1 MEQGKTGTPRLLAA
15 LAALLP
21 LLLGAA
27 AEDGGAVVLTPKMFL
42 IVCPLLFLAGFV
54 DSIAGGGGLISL
66 PAYLFAGLPVHMAI
80 GTNKLSSACGTS
92 LTTVRFIRGG
102 LIRWRLALPGI
113 AAAMLGSALGSRLS
127 LVTDEAVI
135 RAVLFAVLPVA
146 AFIVLNP
153 RLFPEGEARELR
165 VDRRT
170 LTVCVLAALVIGFYD
185 GFYGPGT
192 GTFLIIAFTAFAK
205 LSVSA
210 ANAHAKAINLTT
222 NLTALAVFLRGG
234 TVLIPL
240 GLAAA
245 ACNMLGNYVGSGL
258 AMRRGA
264 RITRP
269 IILAVLLLLLVK
281 LLTE

>member
-1 MEQGKTGTPRLLAA
+1 MT
-15 LAALLP
+15 
-21 LLLGAA
+21 
-27 AEDGGAVVLTPKMFL
+27 LTLKMFL
-42 IVCPLLFLAGFV
+42 IVCPMLFLAGFV

-66 PAYLFAGLPVHMAI
+66 PAYLFAGLPVHTAI

-92 LTTVRFIRGG
+92 LTTIRFIRNG
-102 LIRWRLALPGI
+102 LIRRKLALPGI
-113 AAAMLGSALGSRLS
+113 AAAMVGSGFGSRLS
-127 LVTDEAVI
+127 LLTDERII
-135 RAVLFAVLPVA
+135 RGVLFAVLPIA

-153 RLFPEGEARELR
+153 RLFPEREERELT

-170 LTVCVLAALVIGFYD
+170 VMVCILSALIVGFYD

-205 LSVSA
+205 LGVGA
-210 ANAHAKAINLTT
+210 ANAHAKVINLTT
-222 NLTALAVFLRGG
+222 NITSLVVFLRGG

-258 AMRRGA
+258 AMSRGA

-269 IILAVLLLLLVK
+269 IILAVLVLLLIK

>member
-1 MEQGKTGTPRLLAA
+1 MTLTPR
-15 LAALLP
+15 
-21 LLLGAA
+21 
-27 AEDGGAVVLTPKMFL
+27 MFL

-66 PAYLFAGLPVHMAI
+66 PAYLFAGLPVHTAI

-92 LTTVRFIRGG
+92 LTTIRFIRNG
-102 LIRWRLALPGI
+102 LVRWRLALPGI
-113 AAAMLGSALGSRLS
+113 AAAMVGSGFGSRLS
-127 LVTDEAVI
+127 LMVDEHII
-135 RAVLFAVLPVA
+135 RGVLFAVLPIA

-153 RLFPEGEARELR
+153 RLFPEREERELT
-165 VDRRT
+165 VERRT
-170 LTVCVLAALVIGFYD
+170 VTVCILSALIVGFYD

-205 LSVSA
+205 LGVGA
-210 ANAHAKAINLTT
+210 ANAHAKVINLTT
-222 NLTALAVFLRGG
+222 NITSLVVFLRGG

-245 ACNMLGNYVGSGL
+245 ACNMLGNFVGSGL

-264 RITRP
+264 KITRP
-269 IILAVLLLLLVK
+269 IILTVLVLLLVK

>member
-1 MEQGKTGTPRLLAA
+1 M
-15 LAALLP
+15 
-21 LLLGAA
+21 
-27 AEDGGAVVLTPKMFL
+27 VLTAKTFL

-92 LTTVRFIRGG
+92 LTTIRFIRSG
-102 LIRWRLALPGI
+102 LVRWKLALPGVG
-113 AAAMLGSALGSRLS
+113 AALVGSWCGSRLS
-127 LVTDEAVI
+127 LVTDERVI
-135 RAVLFAVLPVA
+135 RGILFAVLPIA
-146 AFIVLNP
+146 AFIVLNR
-153 RLFPEGEARELR
+153 RLFPDREEDGPITGRIL
-165 VDRRT
+165 
-170 LTVCVLAALVIGFYD
+170 LICAAAALVVGFYD

-192 GTFLIIAFTAFAK
+192 GTFLIIAFTAFAR
-205 LSVSA
+205 LSVGS
-210 ANAHAKAINLTT
+210 ANAQAKVINLTT
-222 NLTALAVFLRGG
+222 NITSLAVFLRGG

-258 AMRRGA
+258 ALSKGA
-264 RITRP
+264 KITRP
-269 IILAVLLLLLVK
+269 IILAVLALLLIK